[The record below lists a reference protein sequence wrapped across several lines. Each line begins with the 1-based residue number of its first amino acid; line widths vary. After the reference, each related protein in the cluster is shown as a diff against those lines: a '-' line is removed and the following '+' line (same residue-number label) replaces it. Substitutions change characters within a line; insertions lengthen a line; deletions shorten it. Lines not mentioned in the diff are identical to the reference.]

1 MAKVDFNNMQDDSAY
16 STSNN
21 AGNDINFF
29 TLRNDNDEAI
39 VRFMCDSVDDF
50 EILTVHDIQ
59 IGGKYRKINC
69 IRDFRDPVE
78 NCPLCASGT
87 KINQRFFIKMIQYDK
102 ATDSNGNVVITPKAM
117 VWERST
123 AYAKTL
129 KSYLDNYGPLSDI
142 ICKVIRHGKAGDMQT
157 TYEIVPNLNK
167 NIYRDD
173 VYVKDVNIFGNF
185 NAFGTIVMDRTYD
198 EILQFQMT
206 GQFPQRAKADVANSS
221 ASNNTTQYDAPP
233 VVGSTP
239 TSPINQGYA
248 APQFNQTAQPAFEQ
262 YSQTVSNEPPQE
274 TYAPTTGG
282 IPATM
287 QPPQQHVNNAPQ
299 GGWGQPTPRTMPW
312 DNNAQQNAG
321 GFERPRRY

>member
-39 VRFMCDSVDDF
+39 VRFMCDSVEDF

-87 KINQRFFIKMIQYDK
+87 KINQRFFIKMIQYEKTPDP
-102 ATDSNGNVVITPKAM
+102 ATGNVIVTPKAA

-123 AYAKTL
+123 SYAKTL

-173 VYVKDVNIFGNF
+173 VYVKDVNIFGGF

-198 EILQFQMT
+198 EIMQFQMT
-206 GQFPQRAKADVANSS
+206 GQFPVREKKQEAANDSAIPNNSVPYTAPVQNSS
-221 ASNNTTQYDAPP
+221 
-233 VVGSTP
+233 
-239 TSPINQGYA
+239 
-248 APQFNQTAQPAFEQ
+248 PQFDNSSPQFENYVPQTD
-262 YSQTVSNEPPQE
+262 S
-274 TYAPTTGG
+274 APTDNFVPT
-282 IPATM
+282 
-287 QPPQQHVNNAPQ
+287 QPTQPVNNVPQ

-312 DNNAQQNAG
+312 DNNAQQNVG

>member
-16 STSNN
+16 STANN

-39 VRFMCDSVDDF
+39 VRFMCDSVEDF

-78 NCPLCASGT
+78 NCPLCASGA
-87 KINQRFFIKMIQYDK
+87 KINQRFFIKMIQYEK
-102 ATDSNGNVVITPKAM
+102 TTDPTGNVIVTPKAA

-123 AYAKTL
+123 SYAKTL

-167 NIYRDD
+167 NIYRDE
-173 VYVKDVNIFGNF
+173 VYVKDVNIFGGF

-198 EILQFQMT
+198 EIMQFQLT
-206 GQFPQRAKADVANSS
+206 GQFPVREKKQEAANDS
-221 ASNNTTQYDAPP
+221 AIPNNSVPYNAPVQNAVP
-233 VVGSTP
+233 QSAP
-239 TSPINQGYA
+239 MNQGYA
-248 APQFNQTAQPAFEQ
+248 APQFNQTAAPQFENYVPQTASAPTDNFVPTQPA
-262 YSQTVSNEPPQE
+262 
-274 TYAPTTGG
+274 
-282 IPATM
+282 
-287 QPPQQHVNNAPQ
+287 QPVNNVPQ
-299 GGWGQPTPRTMPW
+299 GGWGQPTPRATMPW
-312 DNNAQQNAG
+312 ENNTQQNAG

>member
-69 IRDFRDPVE
+69 IRDFHDPVE

-102 ATDSNGNVVITPKAM
+102 TTDATGNVIITPKAV

-173 VYVKDVNIFGNF
+173 IYVKDVNIFGNF

-198 EILQFQMT
+198 EIMQFQMT
-206 GQFPQRAKADVANSS
+206 GQFPVREKKQ
-221 ASNNTTQYDAPP
+221 NNTQIEASVQNFASQSATM
-233 VVGSTP
+233 
-239 TSPINQGYA
+239 NEGYV
-248 APQFNQTAQPAFEQ
+248 APQFNQTARPAFEQ

-287 QPPQQHVNNAPQ
+287 QPPQQPVNNVPQ

-312 DNNAQQNAG
+312 DNTSQQNAG

>member
-29 TLRNDNDEAI
+29 TVRNDNDEAI

-102 ATDSNGNVVITPKAM
+102 TTDATGNVIITPKAA

-173 VYVKDVNIFGNF
+173 VYVKDVNIFGGF
-185 NAFGTIVMDRTYD
+185 HAFGTIVMDRTYD
-198 EILQFQMT
+198 EIMQFQMT
-206 GQFPQRAKADVANSS
+206 GQFPVREKKQEAAK
-221 ASNNTTQYDAPP
+221 
-233 VVGSTP
+233 
-239 TSPINQGYA
+239 
-248 APQFNQTAQPAFEQ
+248 
-262 YSQTVSNEPPQE
+262 
-274 TYAPTTGG
+274 
-282 IPATM
+282 
-287 QPPQQHVNNAPQ
+287 
-299 GGWGQPTPRTMPW
+299 
-312 DNNAQQNAG
+312 
-321 GFERPRRY
+321 

>member
-39 VRFMCDSVDDF
+39 VRFMCDSVEDF

-69 IRDFRDPVE
+69 IRDFHDPIE
-78 NCPLCASGT
+78 NCPLCASGA
-87 KINQRFFIKMIQYDK
+87 KINQRFFIKMIQYEKTPDP
-102 ATDSNGNVVITPKAM
+102 ATGNVIVTPKATI
-117 VWERST
+117 WERST

-173 VYVKDVNIFGNF
+173 VYVKDVNIFGGF

-198 EILQFQMT
+198 EIMQFQMT
-206 GQFPQRAKADVANSS
+206 GQFPVREKKQEAAADSVIP
-221 ASNNTTQYDAPP
+221 NNTVPYNPP
-233 VVGSTP
+233 VQNFASQSAP
-239 TSPINQGYA
+239 MNQGFVPPQYNATA
-248 APQFNQTAQPAFEQ
+248 APQFENYAPQTA
-262 YSQTVSNEPPQE
+262 S
-274 TYAPTTGG
+274 APTDNYVPT
-282 IPATM
+282 
-287 QPPQQHVNNAPQ
+287 QPSQPVANRAPE

-312 DNNAQQNAG
+312 DNNAQQNVG

>member
-1 MAKVDFNNMQDDSAY
+1 MAKVNFNNMQDDSAY

-21 AGNDINFF
+21 PGSDVGFF

-39 VRFMCDSVDDF
+39 VRFMCDSIDDF

-59 IGGKYRKINC
+59 IAGKFRKVNC
-69 IRDFRDPVE
+69 IRDFNDPIDK
-78 NCPLCASGT
+78 CPLCASGT

-102 ATDSNGNVVITPKAM
+102 TTDAAGNVVITPKAM
-117 VWERST
+117 IWERST
-123 AYAKTL
+123 QYAKTL

-142 ICKVIRHGKAGDMQT
+142 ICKIIRHGKAGDMQT

-167 NIYRDD
+167 TIYRDE
-173 VYVKDVNIFGNF
+173 VYVKDVNIFGDF
-185 NAFGTIVMDRTYD
+185 TAFGTIVMDRTYD
-198 EILQFQMT
+198 EIMQFQMT
-206 GQFPQRAKADVANSS
+206 GQFPQRAKKENNSEEPVA
-221 ASNNTTQYDAPP
+221 TIPP
-233 VVGSTP
+233 MNSTP
-239 TSPINQGYA
+239 TNQGYV

-287 QPPQQHVNNAPQ
+287 QPPQQPVNNAPQ

-312 DNNAQQNAG
+312 DNNTQQNAG

>member
-21 AGNDINFF
+21 TGNDINFF

-39 VRFMCDSVDDF
+39 VRFMCDSTDDF

-87 KINQRFFIKMIQYDK
+87 KINQRFFIKMIQYEKTTDP
-102 ATDSNGNVVITPKAM
+102 ATGNVIVTPKAA

-173 VYVKDVNIFGNF
+173 VYVKDVNIFGGF

-198 EILQFQMT
+198 EIMQFQMT
-206 GQFPQRAKADVANSS
+206 GQFPVREKKQEAQAQAPVQNS
-221 ASNNTTQYDAPP
+221 APQAAP
-233 VVGSTP
+233 M
-239 TSPINQGYA
+239 NQGYV
-248 APQFNQTAQPAFEQ
+248 APQFNQTAAPQFENYAPQTTTEPADNFAATQPA
-262 YSQTVSNEPPQE
+262 
-274 TYAPTTGG
+274 
-282 IPATM
+282 
-287 QPPQQHVNNAPQ
+287 QPVNNIPQ
-299 GGWGQPTPRTMPW
+299 GGWGQPTPRTTMPW
-312 DNNAQQNAG
+312 ENNNQQNAG

>member
-21 AGNDINFF
+21 NGNDIDFF
-29 TLRNDNDEAI
+29 TLRNDGDEAI
-39 VRFMCDSVDDF
+39 VRFMCDSTDDF

-59 IGGKYRKINC
+59 IGGKYRKVNC

-78 NCPLCASGT
+78 NCPLCASGA
-87 KINQRFFIKMIQYDK
+87 KINQRFFIKMIQYHKSSDN
-102 ATDSNGNVVITPKAM
+102 AGNLIITPKAT

-129 KSYLDNYGPLSDI
+129 KSYLDNYGPMSDI
-142 ICKVIRHGKAGDMQT
+142 ICKIIRHGKAGDMQT

-173 VYVKDVNIFGNF
+173 VYVKDVNIFGGF

-198 EILQFQMT
+198 EIMQFQMT
-206 GQFPQRAKADVANSS
+206 GQFPVREKKQEVQTEASVQNS
-221 ASNNTTQYDAPP
+221 APQAAP
-233 VVGSTP
+233 M
-239 TSPINQGYA
+239 NQGYVPPQYNQTA
-248 APQFNQTAQPAFEQ
+248 APQFENYAPQTTTAPSDNFVPTQPAQP
-262 YSQTVSNEPPQE
+262 
-274 TYAPTTGG
+274 
-282 IPATM
+282 
-287 QPPQQHVNNAPQ
+287 VNNVPQ

-312 DNNAQQNAG
+312 DNNTQQNAG

>member
-39 VRFMCDSVDDF
+39 VRFMCDSVEDF

-102 ATDSNGNVVITPKAM
+102 STDNMGNVVITPKAA

-173 VYVKDVNIFGNF
+173 IYVKDVNIFGNF

-198 EILQFQMT
+198 EIMQFQVT
-206 GQFPQRAKADVANSS
+206 GQFPVREKKQEAQIEAPVQNPAPKA
-221 ASNNTTQYDAPP
+221 APM
-233 VVGSTP
+233 
-239 TSPINQGYA
+239 NQGYV

-262 YSQTVSNEPPQE
+262 YSQTVSNEPSQE

-287 QPPQQHVNNAPQ
+287 QPSQQPVNNIPQ
-299 GGWGQPTPRTMPW
+299 GGWGQPTPRATMPW
-312 DNNAQQNAG
+312 ENNNQQNAG

>member
-16 STSNN
+16 STTNR
-21 AGNDINFF
+21 AGGDVDFF

-39 VRFMCDSVDDF
+39 VRFMCDSTDDF
-50 EILTVHDIQ
+50 EILTVHDIKV
-59 IGGKYRKINC
+59 GDKYRKINC

-102 ATDSNGNVVITPKAM
+102 SSDAAGNVIITPKAM
-117 VWERST
+117 IWERST

-167 NIYRDD
+167 MIYKDE
-173 VYVKDVNIFGNF
+173 VYVKDTGIFGDF

-198 EILQFQMT
+198 EIMQFQMT
-206 GQFPQRAKADVANSS
+206 GQFPVREKKEQ
-221 ASNNTTQYDAPP
+221 ASVEAPVQSYTAQQP
-233 VVGSTP
+233 VM
-239 TSPINQGYA
+239 NQGYA
-248 APQFNQTAQPAFEQ
+248 PQGYNSAPSYNTAPANVTPVETSIPQQPMNAAPQN
-262 YSQTVSNEPPQE
+262 
-274 TYAPTTGG
+274 
-282 IPATM
+282 
-287 QPPQQHVNNAPQ
+287 
-299 GGWGQPTPRTMPW
+299 GWGQATPRATMPW
-312 DNNAQQNAG
+312 DNNSAQNNG